1 MHLLVERFS
10 FGDID
15 QGSLKEGAKTYLMA
29 QMYLLFSWLAN
40 FSLSSHLY

>member
-29 QMYLLFSWLAN
+29 QMSPLILLTR
-40 FSLSSHLY
+40 